1 MRTFAI
7 CGLLLVGLFSYPDP
21 AAAGEKFVLRGTLY
35 RTKAETLEVG
45 DPEGHRVGVS
55 DWIGVVFN
63 SAGSGFLD
71 TAQYIVKGTSG
82 GNKAAP
88 TAGGYKIF
96 AQRDGS
102 KAFARFET
110 IRILDDGAE
119 GTFQF
124 MGGTDK
130 LAGIKG
136 GGKWRVSVVAPG
148 LLWDSLEG
156 EFELAR

>member
-1 MRTFAI
+1 MRILAI
-7 CGLLLVGLFSYPDP
+7 CGLLLVGLSVYPDL
-21 AAAGEKFVLRGTLY
+21 AAAGEKFALRGTLY
-35 RTKAETLEVG
+35 RTKAEILEVG
-45 DPEGHRVGVS
+45 DPEGHRVGVT

-71 TAQYIVKGTSG
+71 TAQYIVKGTVG

-110 IRILDDGAE
+110 TRVLDDGAE

-130 LAGIKG
+130 LAGVKG
-136 GGKWRVSVVAPG
+136 GGKWRVQAVAPG

-156 EFELAR
+156 EFELGR

>member
-1 MRTFAI
+1 MRIFAI
-7 CGLLLVGLFSYPDP
+7 CGLLLVGFLGYPD
-21 AAAGEKFVLRGTLY
+21 AAGAGEKFALRGTLY
-35 RTKAETLEVG
+35 RTKAEILEVG

-63 SAGSGFLD
+63 SASGGFLD
-71 TAQYIVKGTSG
+71 TAQYIVKSTSG

-102 KAFARFET
+102 KVFARFET
-110 IRILDDGAE
+110 TRVLDDGAE

-136 GGKWRVSVVAPG
+136 GGKWRVYAVAPG

-156 EFELAR
+156 EFEIAR